1 MKSTE
6 EGVSSSKRGGGKG
19 LFTVILLL
27 LVVVSAGSAT
37 YFYMQLQD
45 LKANPQ
51 AVQGEEQVAEL
62 LAEVGEL
69 IVLPENEQ
77 PTVATVSDVERLR
90 DQPFFANAKNGDRVL
105 IYTDARKAILYD
117 PVAKK
122 IVEVAPVNI
131 GEAAT
136 PPEDTGDGTFE
147 EIPSPEEE

>member
-6 EGVSSSKRGGGKG
+6 DGVSSGKGGGKG

-27 LVVVSAGSAT
+27 LLVVSAGSAT

-51 AVQGEEQVAEL
+51 AGGQQEAEKL
-62 LAEVGEL
+62 LEEVGRL

-77 PTVATVSDVERLR
+77 PTIATVSDVERLR
-90 DQPFFANAKNGDRVL
+90 DQPFFAKAKNGDRVW
-105 IYTDARKAILYD
+105 IYTDSRKAILYD
-117 PVAKK
+117 PVLKK

-131 GEAAT
+131 GQAAT
-136 PPEDTGDGTFE
+136 PTPPPEDGTFE
-147 EIPSPEEE
+147 PVETPEEGQ

>member
-1 MKSTE
+1 MKSTD
-6 EGVSSSKRGGGKG
+6 EGMPKKGGGKG

-27 LVVVSAGSAT
+27 LLVVSAGSAT

-51 AVQGEEQVAEL
+51 AGAQQEVEDL
-62 LAEVGEL
+62 LEAVGRL
-69 IVLPENEQ
+69 IVLPEDEQ
-77 PTVATVSDVERLR
+77 PTIATVSDVERLQ

-117 PVAKK
+117 PVANK

-131 GEAAT
+131 GEAAA
-136 PPEDTGDGTFE
+136 PAPDDGSGTFE
-147 EIPSPEEE
+147 EVETPPEG